1 MNYLDI
7 ILLVIILIPTIG
19 GYRNGFLKSLLSLVS
34 IVLGIYLATRF
45 HTGFRLVLSKF
56 ITDPRAADIVSF
68 LLIVGITYFVGVFV
82 ANRLS
87 KLNKLTQVLDKGLG
101 LGLGFL
107 KGAVISSLLLIILTS
122 ISLFPQSVLKNSV
135 LQSYLLPIAPKMY
148 DYVST
153 VVPINKKSFLDLNP
167 YFQVDSLLKR

>member
-7 ILLVIILIPTIG
+7 ILLLLILFPTVAG
-19 GYRNGFLKSLLSLVS
+19 FRNGFLKSLLSLVS
-34 IVLGIYLATRF
+34 IIVGIYLATRF
-45 HTGFRLVLSKF
+45 HIGFRLVLSKF
-56 ITDPRAADIVSF
+56 IANPRAVDIASF
-68 LLIVGITYFVGVFV
+68 LLIIVIVYFVGIFI

-87 KLNKLTQVLDKGLG
+87 KMNKLTRVLDRTLG
-101 LGLGFL
+101 LALGFM
-107 KGAVISSLLLIILTS
+107 KGVVVSSLLLIILTS
-122 ISLFPQSVLKNSV
+122 ISLFPYSVLKNSA
-135 LQSYLLPIAPKMY
+135 LQSYLLPVAPKVY